1 MISIEEWRGRI
12 GSFKNVKNNSQ
23 GNETD
28 FDIQLREKCILSI
41 NQTLRMLAVIRRLLV
56 IGGIETN
63 PGPQTTLSYGNKDYL
78 IYYDIKEKAILL

>member
-23 GNETD
+23 GNEID

-41 NQTLRMLAVIRRLLV
+41 NQTLRLLALIRRSLV

-63 PGPQTTLSYGNKDYL
+63 PGPQMTLSYGIKDYF
-78 IYYDIKEKAILL
+78 IYYDLKEMMI

>member
-12 GSFKNVKNNSQ
+12 GSFKNIKNNSQ

-41 NQTLRMLAVIRRLLV
+41 NQTLRLLAEIRRLLV

-63 PGPQTTLSYGNKDYL
+63 PGPQTTLSYGNKNYF
-78 IYYDIKEKAILL
+78 IYYDLKEMTILL

>member
-63 PGPQTTLSYGNKDYL
+63 PGPQTASSFGNKDYF
-78 IYYDIKEKAILL
+78 IYYDF